1 MNAMY
6 RHLLLATDGSELA
19 QKAVAQGL
27 DLAKA
32 LQARVTAVTIIEPV
46 PAMVS
51 GDASFVAQLQEYDR
65 AATAHATRILDAL
78 TATAKIAGVT
88 CEVVHVK
95 DQYPAQGILETAK
108 AKGADLIVMASHGRR
123 GISKLLLGSQATE
136 VVSQS
141 SVPVLVYRE

>member
-32 LQARVTAVTIIEPV
+32 LQARVTGVTVIEPV

-65 AATAHATRILDAL
+65 AATA
-78 TATAKIAGVT
+78 TAKTAGVT